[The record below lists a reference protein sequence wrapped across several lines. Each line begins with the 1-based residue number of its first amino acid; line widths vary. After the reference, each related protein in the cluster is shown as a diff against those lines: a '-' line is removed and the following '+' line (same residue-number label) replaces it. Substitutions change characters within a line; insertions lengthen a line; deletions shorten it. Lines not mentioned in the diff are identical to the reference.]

1 MEMFNDLR
9 SLPEIR
15 NNYQFW
21 FYLYPTGQPFWISA
35 SQLRNDLAEARKTLD
50 PNHHEA
56 ALDQM
61 VLVGHSMGGLLSDL
75 QTLPSG
81 DNFWKLVSNEPLDQ
95 IKAEPEVKEKLRD
108 TFYFQPNPSIRRV
121 VTIGTPHRGS
131 PFSSQTTQWLLEK
144 LIRLPQAIVPEKL
157 VRDNP
162 KSLADH
168 SLLGVKTSIDSL
180 SPSSPIVPAM
190 LSAER
195 PPWVKYHNIVGDYQ
209 MPWYAKPFEQEGD
222 GVVPIASAKA
232 DYAVS
237 EITVPADH
245 TTVHAHPAA
254 VLEVRRI
261 LLEHLSELRGP
272 QDMNV
277 VVRPPTSEQR

>member
-1 MEMFNDLR
+1 V
-9 SLPEIR
+9 
-15 NNYQFW
+15 
-21 FYLYPTGQPFWISA
+21 
-35 SQLRNDLAEARKTLD
+35 RKTLD
-50 PNHHEA
+50 PNHQEA

-108 TFYFQPNPSIRRV
+108 TFYFQPNSSIRRV

-144 LIRLPQAIVPEKL
+144 LINLPQMIVPEKL

-162 KSLADH
+162 KALADH

-195 PPWVKYHNIVGDYQ
+195 PPWVKYHNIVGDFQ
-209 MPWYAKPFEQEGD
+209 MPWYAQPFAEEGD
-222 GVVPIASAKA
+222 GVVPIASAKV

-261 LLEHLSELRGP
+261 LLEHLADLRGP
-272 QDMNV
+272 QDMNLV
-277 VVRPPTSEQR
+277 TRPPTSEQR